1 MYKPYWYDKEL
12 IENILKTLSKF
23 YGIGVTIPLSKLLC
37 KLSNEKILSEQNIA
51 DSLNAFKRM
60 LDRNID
66 TAIFDED
73 GFEQLSTI
81 FSTRKEQILFNQK
94 VFVIFKY
101 LQEENLITG
110 FGQNIDEYIALAMY
124 GKLHEVGPI
133 SITSKGINYLLE
145 ED

>member
-23 YGIGVTIPLSKLLC
+23 YGIGVTIPLPKLLC